1 MKILIYISLLF
12 VSFLIFI
19 PCLVLFIEC
28 LISLLPSPKKSEIKR
43 EEKPDFKILIPA
55 HNEEIVIETT
65 LKSLLS
71 QVDSPDKIIV
81 IADNCSDETAAIA
94 RQYQVTVLE
103 RKDDKNRGKGYALDY
118 GLNELKNNPP
128 NIIILM
134 DADCYITPGTIHKL
148 VDQASITQKPVQALY
163 LLEKPEKPSPKDL
176 ISALAFL
183 VKNQVRSTGL
193 SRLGLPCLLAGTGM
207 AFPWQALEEISLAS
221 GNIVEDMQ
229 LGIDLALCGYSPI
242 FCPSA
247 QVTGILPQQTS
258 AAKTQRTRWEH
269 GHLQTILSQVPK
281 LLKGA
286 IIQRRF
292 DLLALALELSVP
304 PLSLLVM
311 LWIGTITITIAAAF
325 LGLSWLPTVILGVAG
340 MCLMLAVVG
349 GWAKFGRKEIPGFAL
364 LTIPFYLLW
373 KIPLYFTF
381 LIKPQSQWVRTERDS
396 TLSE

>member
-1 MKILIYISLLF
+1 MKILINLSLLF
-12 VSFLIFI
+12 ISFLIFI

-28 LISLLPSPKKSEIKR
+28 LMSLLPSPKKSEIKR

-258 AAKTQRTRWEH
+258 AAKTQKTRWEH
-269 GHLQTILSQVPK
+269 GHLQTILSQVPR